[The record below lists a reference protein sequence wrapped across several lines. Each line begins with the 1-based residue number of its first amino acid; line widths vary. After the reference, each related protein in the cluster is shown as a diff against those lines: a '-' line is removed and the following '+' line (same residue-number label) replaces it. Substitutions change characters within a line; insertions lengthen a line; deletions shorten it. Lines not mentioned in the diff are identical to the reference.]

1 MNANSTTTSVDPV
14 LSLKQVRGLVLYSSS
29 QIYRLI
35 ALGSFPDRIRLGPAR
50 VGWRTS
56 EIVEWLKL
64 RPVGSAITDSSKRGF
79 SHE

>member
-35 ALGSFPDRIRLGPAR
+35 ALGAFPDRIRLGPAR

-56 EIVEWLKL
+56 HIVAWLNS
-64 RPVGSAITDSSKRGF
+64 RPLGLDARDVSDRGSRL
-79 SHE
+79 

>member
-1 MNANSTTTSVDPV
+1 MNAISTIKNVDPV

-56 EIVEWLKL
+56 YIVAWLKS
-64 RPVGSAITDSSKRGF
+64 RPVGSAVTDLSNQVF
-79 SHE
+79 EL

>member
-1 MNANSTTTSVDPV
+1 MNANFTATSIDPV

-35 ALGSFPDRIRLGPAR
+35 ALGDFPDRIRLGPAR

-56 EIVEWLKL
+56 DIAAWLKS
-64 RPVGSAITDSSKRGF
+64 RPFGSIVADSSDKGPQL
-79 SHE
+79 